1 MIKFQSDELKPLKE
15 EVIEQEKAIKKLREK
30 NKELLAQLGQE
41 RMQLK

>member
-15 EVIEQEKAIKKLREK
+15 ELIESEKAIKKLREK